1 MRYDYSIPGLHDRE
15 RIAVIILRSLES
27 AFRNAANQIA
37 NDLPEQIQVPEVSAQ
52 VPGERTEPKKK
63 PQVLN
68 AQEAAKML
76 RISKPSLY
84 ELARS
89 GKIQYFKV
97 GRVFRVSEQAI
108 MDYIRMAETE
118 PK

>member
-1 MRYDYSIPGLHDRE
+1 MRYDYGIPGLHDRE

-37 NDLPEQIQVPEVSAQ
+37 NDLPEQIQVPEVSTQ
-52 VPGERTEPKKK
+52 IPGERTEPKKK

-76 RISKPSLY
+76 RISKPS
-84 ELARS
+84 
-89 GKIQYFKV
+89 V
-97 GRVFRVSEQAI
+97 C
-108 MDYIRMAETE
+108 DAENIGDDL
-118 PK
+118 